1 MESLAKQ
8 IYDLMERLLQNP
20 QYRSILVGKNN
31 NVLNFLLMAHH
42 EAFCEEMKRKYG
54 DRYE

>member
-1 MESLAKQ
+1 
-8 IYDLMERLLQNP
+8 MERLLQNP